1 MNPIEML
8 VQMLHSIT
16 EYDIV
21 DCGYDS
27 EGHKCYAIRN
37 LAQMPSTLLLGNLDI
52 GDFPQWMGKSHN

>member
-1 MNPIEML
+1 MNHIEQL

-27 EGHKCYAIRN
+27 NGYKCYAIRN
-37 LAQMPSTLLLGNLDI
+37 LSTTPSTLLMGNLDI
-52 GDFPQWMGKSHN
+52 DDFPQWKGKSNN